1 MWMLISNFR
10 SFKRGL
16 GMSPNQGF
24 TLIEILVVLLI
35 VTILVGISVPR
46 LPGFI
51 ETADFDLEARRLEL
65 LLNMAR
71 SEAVLDSME
80 FGFDL
85 TDYGYEFLL
94 YDDSIKRWRRQEAP
108 YHPRRLPEGLKL
120 DIQVVESDFDLEGE
134 NQPAVLILSSGE
146 TTPVKIIIES
156 DGHYLRIL
164 KTDGYEPFKW
174 LEDNEG

>member
-24 TLIEILVVLLI
+24 TLVEILVVLLI
-35 VTILVGISVPR
+35 VTILVGITVPR

-108 YHPRRLPEGLKL
+108 YQPRRLPEGLTL
-120 DIQVVESDFDLEGE
+120 DIQVVESDFNLEGE
-134 NQPAVLILSSGE
+134 NQPTVLILSSGE
-146 TTPVKIIIES
+146 TTPVNIIIES
-156 DGHYLRIL
+156 DGQYLRIL